1 MTLADEVVPVRDGM
15 PPVCPPETMGY
26 RFAGAEVVGWDYG
39 TGMFFLDN
47 GDRVNYVQVVAE
59 ELTPPSPMRSSVF
72 PSLGKYA
79 TCWLGDCIVTSLTGR
94 RVVVRT
100 TCGKYAVSPRLMR
113 PLQST
118 CTLYGVRVRYGADR
132 CLVFP
137 TLTVCGGAAALLE
150 DLRSKMREMGVRTS
164 EHSRLLEMQ
173 SVDGP
178 SVSLRHINVNTRLLL
193 HLVGDI
199 SGTATRPERFGCFD
213 APSSVALAH
222 VQIEDYLRGNP
233 WALPISHELLCQRLG
248 VPFLLD
254 PTLIAGPYTSDND
267 VLHLEAPQRAI
278 SCRPFEVDAEMIVL
292 GVRAGRL
299 EPQRD
304 GTFAMPYA
312 HGGWGQVVARGP
324 SLRDLTW
331 KMDDAYDACLP
342 LGTHKIDIPG
352 CPPCLLLER
361 FGGEHYD
368 PDTQTV
374 HSTL

>member
-15 PPVCPPETMGY
+15 PPVCPPEAMGY

-137 TLTVCGGAAALLE
+137 TITVCGGAAALLE
-150 DLRSKMREMGVRTS
+150 DLRSKMREMGVRNG
-164 EHSRLLEMQ
+164 EEDLQ
-173 SVDGP
+173 SLA
-178 SVSLRHINVNTRLLL
+178 SVLVQASKFGSSVGQALRVQSDSMRTKRRQIAEEKAAKTAVKLIFPLVL
-193 HLVGDI
+193 FIFPGIFVVLVGP
-199 SGTATRPERFGCFD
+199 A
-213 APSSVALAH
+213 
-222 VQIEDYLRGNP
+222 
-233 WALPISHELLCQRLG
+233 
-248 VPFLLD
+248 
-254 PTLIAGPYTSDND
+254 
-267 VLHLEAPQRAI
+267 AI
-278 SCRPFEVDAEMIVL
+278 SMIRNLFPV
-292 GVRAGRL
+292 
-299 EPQRD
+299 
-304 GTFAMPYA
+304 MN
-312 HGGWGQVVARGP
+312 GG
-324 SLRDLTW
+324 
-331 KMDDAYDACLP
+331 
-342 LGTHKIDIPG
+342 
-352 CPPCLLLER
+352 
-361 FGGEHYD
+361 
-368 PDTQTV
+368 
-374 HSTL
+374 